1 MSGIDLAVTF
11 KQGEINLIDS
21 IQTDSIQPF
30 IGIGEKIDSKH
41 FISTANGSRFELKS
55 ENTTWRVGSQSFVK
69 FESEN
74 KVWIHSGSLL
84 LCLANEETI
93 TFQSRNSEATF
104 SGKGTILIESLEN
117 GGFKFIPLEG
127 DGLLNTKKDKPFP
140 ILGGRLTLV
149 LGNPSY
155 LGSSYD
161 IDIMLLLKS
170 SKLINYFPTA
180 LTTFDQI
187 GLALYIQQLKLKGK
201 YNALIGDA
209 HTDDELQI
217 WAFGDKAAEK
227 SKSVSD

>member
-1 MSGIDLAVTF
+1 MSGKDLTVTF

-21 IQTDSIQPF
+21 NQTDSIHPF
-30 IGIGEKIDSKH
+30 VENGQKINSQH

-55 ENTTWRVGSQSFVK
+55 ENTIWRVGSQSFVK
-69 FESEN
+69 FDSDN

-84 LCLANEETI
+84 LCLANEEKI
-93 TFQSRNSEATF
+93 TFQSRTSEAIF
-104 SGKGTILIESLEN
+104 YGRGTIIIESLEN

-127 DGLLNTKKDKPFP
+127 DGLLKTNKGIPFP

-180 LTTFDQI
+180 LSTFDQI

-217 WAFGDKAAEK
+217 WAFGEK
-227 SKSVSD
+227 ETEK

>member
-1 MSGIDLAVTF
+1 MSGKDLTVTF
-11 KQGEINLIDS
+11 QKGDIHLIDS
-21 IQTDSIQPF
+21 NQTDLIYPF
-30 IGIGEKIDSKH
+30 CDNGQQIDSQH

-55 ENTTWRVGSQSFVK
+55 FDAIWRIGSQSFVK

-74 KVWIHSGSLL
+74 RVWIHSGSLL
-84 LCLANEETI
+84 LCLEDEKSI
-93 TFQSRNSEATF
+93 TFKSRTSEANFT
-104 SGKGTILIESLEN
+104 GKGTIILECLEN

-127 DGLLNTKKDKPFP
+127 DGLLKTQKNKPFP
-140 ILGGRLTLV
+140 ILGGRLILV

-161 IDIMLLLKS
+161 IDIMLLLQS

-180 LTTFDQI
+180 LRTFDQI

-209 HTDDELQI
+209 QSNDELQI
-217 WAFGDKAAEK
+217 WAFGEKEAEK
-227 SKSVSD
+227 